1 MAHICIGNVWKYPP
15 TAGVRDVL
23 RIEGDQEGDT
33 NFQLH
38 DAHFGVLAKSLEKSG
53 IFNMAAAKPWFY
65 TIRKHRKK
73 SIAAA
78 LFAGWL
84 TNYGV
89 NKYR

>member
-1 MAHICIGNVWKYPP
+1 M
-15 TAGVRDVL
+15 
-23 RIEGDQEGDT
+23 RIEKDQEGDT
-33 NFQLH
+33 YFQLH
-38 DAHFGVLAKSLEKSG
+38 DAIHDVHFRVLAKSLEKSG

-73 SIAAA
+73 SIAVA

>member
-1 MAHICIGNVWKYPP
+1 MYGSTPP
-15 TAGVRDVL
+15 GGGGLR

-33 NFQLH
+33 YFQLH
-38 DAHFGVLAKSLEKSG
+38 DAHFRVLAKSLEKSG